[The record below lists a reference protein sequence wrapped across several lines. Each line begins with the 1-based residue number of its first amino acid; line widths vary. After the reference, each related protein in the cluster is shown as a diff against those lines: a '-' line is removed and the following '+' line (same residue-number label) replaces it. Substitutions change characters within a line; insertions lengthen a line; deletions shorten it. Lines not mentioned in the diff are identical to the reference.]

1 MRPLHSSFVFAPLL
15 VASLGLGC
23 FTWKA
28 WSPNQSPRDP
38 EQVAPSRAIH
48 LLPGDDSAGGLDCK
62 SGRCDQWFRVDV
74 DRSAV
79 LRVEAQ
85 VEGLTE
91 RAVARLFLQDGTGK
105 TLGQATSRDGLPLRV
120 ESYVEAGPYAVLLQ
134 AGGGPVV
141 FSLDTGLE

>member
-1 MRPLHSSFVFAPLL
+1 M
-15 VASLGLGC
+15 
-23 FTWKA
+23 
-28 WSPNQSPRDP
+28 
-38 EQVAPSRAIH
+38 
-48 LLPGDDSAGGLDCK
+48 
-62 SGRCDQWFRVDV
+62 DV